1 MSYFKAF
8 RLVACAALCVLG
20 VGNASAT
27 LLNRGNNLVYDD
39 VLNIT
44 WTRDANLPGSSD
56 LTWSEANAWAASLVL
71 QGLSGWRLPY
81 ESVIAGVGPLTTETV
96 NCATATELQC
106 RDNEFGYMFYY
117 NLGGLS
123 GQDKTGD
130 QNAIGGQTLFDIQAN
145 YWSGTE
151 AQPFP
156 ISHHAW
162 SFGFNGG
169 GQGVSDMVDPFTAWA
184 VRDGDVR
191 PRVPEPS
198 TLALLGLALAG
209 LGFSRRKKA

>member
-1 MSYFKAF
+1 M
-8 RLVACAALCVLG
+8 
-20 VGNASAT
+20 
-27 LLNRGNNLVYDD
+27 VYDD

-44 WTRDANLPGSSD
+44 WTRNANLPGSSN
-56 LTWSEANAWAASLVL
+56 LTWSEANAWAASLTLAGV
-71 QGLSGWRLPY
+71 STWRLPY
-81 ESVIAGVGPLTTETV
+81 ESVSAGVGPISTETV
-96 NCATATELQC
+96 DCALATEVQC

-117 NLGGLS
+117 DLGGLS

-130 QNAIGGQTLFDIQAN
+130 QTALGGEMLFDIQAN

-151 AQPFP
+151 AQPFIP
-156 ISHHAW
+156 SHHAW
-162 SFGFNGG
+162 SVGFNGG
-169 GQGVSDMVDPFTAWA
+169 GRGVSDMTDPFTAWA
-184 VRDGDVR
+184 VHDGDVL